1 MARAPDQRVQQAEAM
16 FHDGKKLV
24 EIANELNLPEG
35 TVRRWKST
43 YKWESERSESK
54 SERSDKKANVRKEK
68 KKAVAEEV
76 MQVIV
81 NPDLT
86 DKQRLFCIRYV
97 RCFNATKAYQK
108 AYGVDY
114 NTAVVNGPRLLGN
127 ARIRE
132 EITHLKQARLSRE
145 MLDEHDIFQK
155 YMDIAFSDITDYVD
169 FGREEVQ
176 VMGAFGPVQ
185 VDDPNGDGKIPLMK
199 TINSVRFHESDA
211 VDGTLITEVKQG
223 KDGASIKLADRM
235 KALDWLT
242 AHMDLATEEQRA
254 KIAHLKAQVD
264 ALQLNSD
271 NDQPVKYAGIPSNMV
286 APVFAPVV
294 FDIQEH
300 GHTEYV
306 FPGGRGSTKSSF
318 ISLEVIDLIMNND
331 QMHAVVM
338 RQVFE
343 TVRGSVYQQIKWA
356 IEALGLSEE
365 FHCSLQPLEITRV
378 STGQKIFFRGADD
391 PGKVKSIKV
400 PFGYIGILW
409 LEELDQFVGP
419 ESVRKIEQS
428 VIRGGDVAYIF
439 KSFNPPKTA
448 SNWANKYIKVP
459 KASRLVTESNYLQVP
474 PKWLGKPF
482 LDEADFL
489 KETNPDAYENEY
501 MGVANG
507 SGGSVFDNVTIRA
520 ITDDEIAQFDHILN
534 GVDWGWYP
542 DPYAF
547 VRVHYDPARLR
558 LYIWKEYT
566 CNKQSNRQTA
576 DKLIELGI
584 TGNDLLTCD
593 SAEEKSVG
601 DYKSYGLLARP
612 ADKGPGSR
620 EYSFK
625 WLQSLREIIIDN
637 VRCPVSAQE
646 FLDYEYERD
655 KEGNVISGYPDG
667 NDHCIDATRY
677 ATNRIWKKK
686 GQ

>member
-1 MARAPDQRVQQAEAM
+1 MARAPDERIEQAKAM
-16 FHDGKKLV
+16 YLSGMKLV
-24 EIANELNLPEG
+24 EIASQLNLPEG

-43 YKWESERSESK
+43 HKWESERSE
-54 SERSDKKANVRKEK
+54 KKANVRKEK
-68 KKAVAEEV
+68 KKTVAEEV
-76 MQVIV
+76 KQVME
-81 NPDLT
+81 NPELT
-86 DKQRLFCIRYV
+86 DKQQLFCLHYV
-97 RCFNATKAYQK
+97 RCFNATRAYQK
-108 AYGVDY
+108 AYEVDY
-114 NTAVVNGPRLLGN
+114 STAASIGYRLLEKDGVRKEI
-127 ARIRE
+127 AR
-132 EITHLKQARLSRE
+132 LKQNRLNRE
-145 MLDEHDIFQK
+145 LLDEHDIFQK
-155 YMDIAFSDITDYVD
+155 YMDIAFADITDFVE
-169 FGREEVQ
+169 FGRENVQ
-176 VMGAFGPVQ
+176 VMGAFGPIEVE
-185 VDDPNGDGKIPLMK
+185 DPDTGEKVPLMK
-199 TINSVRFHESDA
+199 EINSVRFREA
-211 VDGTLITEVKQG
+211 EKVDGTLITEVKQG

-235 KALDWLT
+235 KALDWL
-242 AHMDLATEEQRA
+242 ANHMDLATEEQRA
-254 KIAHLKAQVD
+254 KIVHLKAQTE
-264 ALQLNSD
+264 ALQPETD
-271 NDQPVKYAGIPSNMV
+271 NNQPVKYTGVPSNMV

-318 ISLEVIDLIMNND
+318 ISLEVIDLIMTND

-338 RQVFE
+338 RQVAD
-343 TVRGSVYQQIKWA
+343 TMRSSVYQQIRWA
-356 IEALGLSEE
+356 IDALGLSDE
-365 FHCSLQPLEITRV
+365 FHPTVSPMEITRI
-378 STGQKIFFRGADD
+378 STGQKIYFRGADD

-439 KSFNPPKTA
+439 KSFNPPKSA
-448 SNWANKYIKVP
+448 SNWANKYIKIP
-459 KASRLVTESNYLQVP
+459 KASRLVVESNYLQAP

-482 LDEADFL
+482 LDEAEFL
-489 KETNPDAYENEY
+489 KEVNPDAYENEY

-542 DPYAF
+542 DLYAF
-547 VRVHYDPARLR
+547 TRSHYDPARHT
-558 LYIWKEYT
+558 LYIWQEYT

-584 TGNDLLTCD
+584 TGNDLITCD

-601 DYKSYGLLARP
+601 DYKAYGLLARG
-612 ADKGPGSR
+612 AEKGPGSR

-625 WLQSLREIIIDN
+625 WLQSLREIVIDN
-637 VRCPVSAQE
+637 ARCPVSAQE

-655 KEGNVISGYPDG
+655 KDGNVISGYPDG
-667 NDHCIDATRY
+667 DDHCIDSVRY

>member
-1 MARAPDQRVQQAEAM
+1 MYRAGM
-16 FHDGKKLV
+16 KLV
-24 EIANELNLPEG
+24 EIASQLNLPEG

-43 YKWESERSESK
+43 HKWESERSE
-54 SERSDKKANVRKEK
+54 KKANVRKEK
-68 KKAVAEEV
+68 KKTVAEEV
-76 MQVIV
+76 KQVME

-86 DKQRLFCIRYV
+86 DKQRLFCLHYV
-97 RCFNATKAYQK
+97 RCFNATRAYQK
-108 AYGVDY
+108 AYEVDY
-114 NTAVVNGPRLLGN
+114 STAASIGYRLLGN
-127 ARIRE
+127 AGVRE
-132 EITHLKQARLSRE
+132 EIARLKQNRLNRE
-145 MLDEHDIFQK
+145 LLDEHDIFQK
-155 YMDIAFSDITDYVD
+155 YMDIAFADITDFVE
-169 FGREEVQ
+169 FGRENVQ
-176 VMGAFGPVQ
+176 VMGAFGPIEVE
-185 VDDPNGDGKIPLMK
+185 DPDTGEKVPLMK
-199 TINSVRFHESDA
+199 EINSVRFREA
-211 VDGTLITEVKQG
+211 EKVDGTLITEVKQG

-235 KALDWLT
+235 KALDWL
-242 AHMDLATEEQRA
+242 ANHMDLATEEQRA
-254 KIAHLKAQVD
+254 KIVHLKAQTE
-264 ALQLNSD
+264 ALQPETD
-271 NDQPVKYAGIPSNMV
+271 NNQPVKYTGVPSNMV

-294 FDIQEH
+294 FDVQEH

-318 ISLEVIDLIMNND
+318 ISLEVIDLIMTND

-338 RQVFE
+338 RQVAD
-343 TVRGSVYQQIKWA
+343 TMRGSVYQQILWA
-356 IEALGLSEE
+356 IDALGLSDE
-365 FHCSLQPLEITRV
+365 FHPTVSPMEITRI
-378 STGQKIFFRGADD
+378 STGQKIYFRGADD

-439 KSFNPPKTA
+439 KSFNPPKSA
-448 SNWANKYIKVP
+448 SNWANKYIKIP
-459 KASRLVTESNYLQVP
+459 KASRLVVESNYLQAP

-482 LDEADFL
+482 LDEAEFL
-489 KETNPDAYENEY
+489 KEVNPDAYENEY

-542 DPYAF
+542 DLYAF
-547 VRVHYDPARLR
+547 TRSHYDPARHT
-558 LYIWKEYT
+558 LYVWQEYT

-584 TGNDLLTCD
+584 TGNDLITCD

-601 DYKSYGLLARP
+601 DYKAYGLLARG
-612 ADKGPGSR
+612 AEKGPGSR

-625 WLQSLREIIIDN
+625 WLQSLREIVIDN
-637 VRCPVSAQE
+637 ARCPVSAQE

-655 KEGNVISGYPDG
+655 KDGNVISGYPDG
-667 NDHCIDATRY
+667 DDHCIDSVRY